1 MAVKNKIEKIENVKC
16 YWITGLS
23 ATGKTTL
30 SKLLVESFRNSGEKV
45 IHLDGDELRQVLS
58 DEAYTREERIALGM
72 RYSRLC
78 RLLISQEVS
87 VVVSVI
93 GLFKE
98 LHKWNRE
105 NIPNYVEIFL
115 DTPLDELK
123 KRDPKGLYKKYAAAE
138 IQNMAGLDLKVDFP
152 ENPDVHL
159 QWSNKKTID
168 DLFQELLNNI
178 KQIVKEK

>member
-1 MAVKNKIEKIENVKC
+1 MSNC

-23 ATGKTTL
+23 AAGKTTL
-30 SKLLVESFRNSGEKV
+30 SSLLVTHLRESGETV
-45 IHLDGDELRQVLS
+45 VHLDGDILRRVFS
-58 DEAYTREERIALGM
+58 FDAYAREARIINGM
-72 RYSRLC
+72 RYSKLC
-78 RLLISQEVS
+78 KLLSSQGVI
-87 VVVSVI
+87 VVIAVI

-98 LHKWNRE
+98 LHEWNRK

-123 KRDPKGLYKKYAAAE
+123 KRDPKGLYKKYAAGE

-152 ENPDVHL
+152 ESPDVHL

>member
-1 MAVKNKIEKIENVKC
+1 MSKC

-30 SKLLVESFRNSGEKV
+30 SKLLVDHFRLSGRQV
-45 IHLDGDELRQVLS
+45 ILLDGDELRQVFNHK
-58 DEAYTREERIALGM
+58 AYTKEERIIISM

-78 RLLISQEVS
+78 QLISSQGID
-87 VVVSVI
+87 VVIAVI
-93 GLFKE
+93 SLFKE
-98 LHKWNRE
+98 IQEWNRE

-152 ENPDVHL
+152 ESPDVHL